1 MFFYVH
7 LNFLKGTCMSA
18 VIEFSQHIANRLS
31 EIEGVAAVVLGG
43 SQARG
48 DAHPNSDIDLAIYY
62 DPQHPP
68 SLAALRT
75 LAAELDDQHR
85 ADAVTDFGG
94 WGPWINGGA
103 WLDIQGQRVDWLY
116 RDLARVAHEIAEC
129 EAGRPVVHYQ
139 AGHPHG
145 FWNHIYMGEVFYC
158 RVLAEKD
165 STLSLLKTRANMYPP
180 LLKKALIN
188 NLWEANFSLENCH
201 KPAARG
207 DVTHVAGYLYR
218 AAAVMTQALFAL
230 NERYCINEKGAVKL
244 SESFPLHPHQF
255 SERVAQG
262 LAHIG
267 ASSDDLNASVHQFET
282 LLQEVRALCDSQ
294 AQA

>member
-1 MFFYVH
+1 
-7 LNFLKGTCMSA
+7 MSNI
-18 VIEFSQHIANRLS
+18 IEFSQSIADRLS
-31 EIEGVAAVVLGG
+31 EIDGVVAVVLGG

-48 DAHPNSDIDLAIYY
+48 TADPSSDIDLAIYY
-62 DPQHPP
+62 DPQNRP
-68 SLAALRT
+68 SLDALRS

-85 ADAVTDFGG
+85 SDAVTDFGG

-116 RDLARVAHEIAEC
+116 RDLARVEHEIAEC
-129 EAGRPVVHYQ
+129 EAGRPVIHYQ

-158 RVLAEKD
+158 RPLYERD
-165 STLSLLKTRANMYPP
+165 SSLSALKARTNVYPP
-180 LLKKALIN
+180 PLKKALIFS
-188 NLWEANFSLENCH
+188 LWEASFSLENCH
-201 KPAARG
+201 KPAMRG

-244 SESFPLHPHQF
+244 VDTFLLHPDQF
-255 SERVAQG
+255 SQ
-262 LAHIG
+262 HING
-267 ASSDDLNASVHQFET
+267 VLSYIGESADEMTTSVYQFEL
-282 LLQEVRALCDSQ
+282 LLQETQLLCDHLSPNS
-294 AQA
+294 